1 MGERSGIE
9 EWSASW
15 PSLVLA
21 EQRSVH
27 VRNESHAKGI
37 GMLIGELLTAVGGL
51 ALFALLAARFGA
63 NSRDEI
69 TDPPQPPLGS
79 FRGASA
85 RRRRA

>member
-1 MGERSGIE
+1 
-9 EWSASW
+9 
-15 PSLVLA
+15 
-21 EQRSVH
+21 
-27 VRNESHAKGI
+27 
-37 GMLIGELLTAVGGL
+37 MLIGELLTAVGGL